1 MVEHSQAEL
10 EQLIENE
17 KRLAALE
24 VHTEAWN
31 DGLLEGIDASIM
43 ADTAIATALQETIA
57 LVGEDEALAMLDAL
71 RERLAAGEFSK
82 NRVLQ

>member
-1 MVEHSQAEL
+1 MNQHSQAEL
-10 EQLIENE
+10 EELIENE

-43 ADTAIATALQETIA
+43 ADAAIATALQETIA
-57 LVGEDEALAMLDAL
+57 LVGEDEALAMVDAL
-71 RERLAAGEFSK
+71 RERLAAGEFTK

>member
-57 LVGEDEALAMLDAL
+57 LVGEDEALAMVDAL
-71 RERLAAGEFSK
+71 RERLAAGEFTK

>member
-1 MVEHSQAEL
+1 MIEQSQAEL
-10 EQLIENE
+10 EELIENE

-43 ADTAIATALQETIA
+43 ADTAIATALQETIV
-57 LVGEDEALAMLDAL
+57 LVGEDETLAMLDEL
-71 RERLAAGEFSK
+71 RERLAAGEFTK
-82 NRVLQ
+82 NRILQ